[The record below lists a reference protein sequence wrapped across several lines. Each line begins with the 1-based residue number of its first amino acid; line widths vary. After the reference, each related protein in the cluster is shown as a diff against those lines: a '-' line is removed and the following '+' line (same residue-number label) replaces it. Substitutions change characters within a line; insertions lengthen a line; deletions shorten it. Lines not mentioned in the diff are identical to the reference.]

1 MMKCRQNPENSS
13 MIASVT
19 TSGVVNLYKTNAFEW
34 YEHVHE
40 GKTQGSLV
48 GKLHGLHEETFCLNW
63 SRCAS
68 NLLASAAGNHVCI
81 WDINRTNGTETEK
94 MPHGDKHQ
102 LMKFMNAHGDNQVND
117 AKFSPLNPN
126 YLVTA
131 GSDGFF
137 KVWDLRDNGYK
148 HSFKCSSSKDQLN
161 CATFN
166 NVNPFLIVAAG
177 EESGAISVWDL
188 RMA

>member
-148 HSFKCSSSKDQLN
+148 HSFKCSSSKD
-161 CATFN
+161 
-166 NVNPFLIVAAG
+166 
-177 EESGAISVWDL
+177 
-188 RMA
+188 